1 MLTIYR
7 RHRKGCKHKAEGRK
21 YRHCQCPIWT
31 DGILAGAEIRES
43 LKMRDWQRAQEKIR
57 LWEAQDRRTVEPEAK
72 TMEAAWTEFLADI
85 EARKLAESTIRKYKL
100 LKRQMEEFAKGR
112 GFRFLVEL
120 DLPAVSQFRASWKD
134 GPRSSAK
141 KLERLRAFLR
151 FAMKR
156 KWVSENPAADLRA
169 PKVTLCPTLPFTP
182 EEMQKI
188 YVAIDKYKEEMP
200 SHGLENA
207 RRLRGLVL
215 LQRYSGLRISDVVGM
230 ETNRIK
236 GKKLFL
242 YTAKTGVPVN
252 TILPDFV
259 LRALDETPR
268 VCEKYFFWSGE
279 GKLDSIVRSW
289 QTRLRRLFEL
299 AEIENGH
306 PHRFRDTHA
315 VELLLS
321 GVPIERVATLLGH
334 SSVRITEKH
343 YAPWVRARQDQ
354 LEADLTKAWSRDAFL
369 IAQAQGTP
377 QVHAKPR
384 RIN

>member
-7 RHRKGCKHKAEGRK
+7 RHQKGCKHRSQGRK
-21 YRHCQCPIWT
+21 YRHCQCVIWV
-31 DGILAGAEIRES
+31 DGTLAGIELRES
-43 LKMRDWQRAQEKIR
+43 LKIRDWQRAQEEIR
-57 LWEAQDRRTVEPEAK
+57 EWEAENRRTVKTEAQ
-72 TMEAAWTEFLADI
+72 TIEAAWKEFLADI
-85 EARKLAESTIRKYKL
+85 EARRLADSTIRKYKL
-100 LKRQMEEFAKGR
+100 LNRQMEEFAKGR
-112 GFRFLVEL
+112 GFRFLNEV
-120 DLPAVSQFRASWKD
+120 DLPAVSQFRVGWKD

-141 KLERLRAFLR
+141 KLERLRAFFR
-151 FAMKR
+151 FAQKR
-156 KWVSENPAADLRA
+156 KWVSENPASDLKA

-200 SHGLENA
+200 QHGLENA

-215 LQRYSGLRISDVVGM
+215 LQRYSGLRIGDVVGM

-252 TILPDFV
+252 TVLPDFV
-259 LRALDETPR
+259 LKALDETPR
-268 VCEKYFFWSGE
+268 VCETYFFWSGN

-289 QTRLRRLFEL
+289 QNRLHRLFEL
-299 AEIENGH
+299 AGVEGGH
-306 PHRFRDTHA
+306 PHRFRDTFG

-321 GVPIERVATLLGH
+321 GVPIERVSILLGH
-334 SSVRITEKH
+334 QSVRITEKH
-343 YAPWVRARQDQ
+343 YSPWVRSRQDQ
-354 LEADLTKAWSRDAFL
+354 LEADLAQAWRRDAFL
-369 IAQAQGTP
+369 ISQTQGTR

-384 RIN
+384 RVN

>member
-1 MLTIYR
+1 
-7 RHRKGCKHKAEGRK
+7 
-21 YRHCQCPIWT
+21 
-31 DGILAGAEIRES
+31 
-43 LKMRDWQRAQEKIR
+43 MRDWQRAQEKIR
-57 LWEAQDRRTVEPEAK
+57 EWEARDGRTVEPEAK
-72 TMEAAWTEFLADI
+72 TIDAAWTEFLADI

-100 LKRQMEEFAKGR
+100 LKRQMEDFAKER
-112 GFRFLVEL
+112 GFRFLIEL
-120 DLPAVSQFRASWKD
+120 DLPAVSQFRAGWKD

-200 SHGLENA
+200 QHGLENA

-230 ETNRIK
+230 ETNRIS

-252 TILPDFV
+252 TVLPDFV
-259 LRALDETPR
+259 IKALDETPR

-289 QTRLRRLFEL
+289 QNRLHRLFEL
-299 AEIENGH
+299 AGIEDGH
-306 PHRFRDTHA
+306 PHQFRDTFA

-321 GVPIERVATLLGH
+321 GVPIERVAILLGH

-369 IAQAQGTP
+369 ISQTQGTP